1 MCSLSIAV
9 GDAERL
15 PSFNGEK
22 LSYDAL
28 ERAAFD
34 EIDLYG
40 FVGRH
45 SREIREP
52 EILECACKL
61 RKEYSKV
68 GAIGYCYGGWVVF
81 RLAAAEHKGLVDC
94 VVAGH
99 PSLLT
104 KDDIDNAAMPVQ
116 IQAPEVDAAYTDEL
130 KEYTFKTLQKNGVVF
145 DYQHF
150 PGVEHSC
157 LVRGSAKIE
166 KEREAMT
173 RGKNSA
179 VAWFRQYLKKV
190 K

>member
-1 MCSLSIAV
+1 MFSEASNEA
-9 GDAERL
+9 DNE

-28 ERAAFD
+28 ERAAFG
-34 EIDLYG
+34 EIDLHG

-45 SREIREP
+45 SKEIREP
-52 EILECACKL
+52 EILECARKL

-81 RLAAAEHKGLVDC
+81 RLAAAEHEGLVDC

-104 KDDIDNAAMPVQ
+104 KDEIDNAAMPVQ
-116 IQAPEVDAAYTDEL
+116 IQAPEIDAAYTEEL
-130 KEYTFKTLQKNGVVF
+130 KTHTFHTLQKNGVAF

-157 LVRGSAKIE
+157 LTRGSPKVD
-166 KEREAMT
+166 KEREAMA
-173 RGKNSA
+173 RGKNAA
-179 VAWFRQYLKKV
+179 VAWFRQYLKAK
-190 K
+190 